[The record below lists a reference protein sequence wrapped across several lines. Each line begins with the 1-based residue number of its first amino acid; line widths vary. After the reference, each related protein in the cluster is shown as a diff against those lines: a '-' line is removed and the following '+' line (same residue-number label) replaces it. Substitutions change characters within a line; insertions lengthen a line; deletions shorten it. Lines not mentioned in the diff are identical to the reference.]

1 MKAVT
6 VTPAEQ
12 RVELGDH
19 EPPEL
24 TRPDDVLIRVLEVGV
39 CGTDREICAFEYGT
53 PPEGSDYLVL
63 GHECLGEV
71 IEIGS
76 DVSRVRVGDLV
87 VPMVRRPC
95 PHQDCLP
102 CRDQRQDFCVTGDFV
117 ERGIKGAH
125 GFMTELVLD
134 SECYLNVVP
143 PGLREIAVLTEPLTI
158 AEKAMAQV
166 RDVQDRLPWGD
177 GPHRAV
183 VLGAG
188 PVGLLGAMALVN
200 AGYETTVYSLLP
212 KPNDGAAMAESLG
225 CEYVSS
231 QEVTPPELA
240 DRIGDID
247 LVYEGAGASGIAFQL
262 IAELGPNGIFA
273 FTGVPGHKAP
283 TPVDTDLLMRN
294 LVLGNQVVLGTV
306 NAGREHFEAGIRNLG
321 AFDERWPDSVRGLI
335 TGRYPLAEH
344 RKLLFG
350 KTGGIKNVFAL
361 TDGAQA

>member
-1 MKAVT
+1 
-6 VTPAEQ
+6 
-12 RVELGDH
+12 
-19 EPPEL
+19 
-24 TRPDDVLIRVLEVGV
+24 
-39 CGTDREICAFEYGT
+39 
-53 PPEGSDYLVL
+53 
-63 GHECLGEV
+63 
-71 IEIGS
+71 
-76 DVSRVRVGDLV
+76 
-87 VPMVRRPC
+87 
-95 PHQDCLP
+95 
-102 CRDQRQDFCVTGDFV
+102 
-117 ERGIKGAH
+117 
-125 GFMTELVLD
+125 
-134 SECYLNVVP
+134 
-143 PGLREIAVLTEPLTI
+143 
-158 AEKAMAQV
+158 
-166 RDVQDRLPWGD
+166 
-177 GPHRAV
+177 
-183 VLGAG
+183 
-188 PVGLLGAMALVN
+188 
-200 AGYETTVYSLLP
+200 
-212 KPNDGAAMAESLG
+212 MAESLG

>member
-188 PVGLLGAMALVN
+188 PVWLLGAMALVN

>member
-95 PHQDCLP
+95 PHQDCRP